1 LLLKDET
8 PFCAA
13 GLAVMHCGLPGL
25 CCDAFPWSNAFCSV
39 FVMLPAQRVPFC
51 NAFCP

>member
-1 LLLKDET
+1 LLLKDEV
-8 PFCAA
+8 PFCGA
-13 GLAVMHCGLPGL
+13 GLAVMRCGLPGL
-25 CCDAFPWSNAFCSV
+25 LPQRVAWSNAFCSV